1 MKWEREFIQK
11 IYEIEM
17 HTEKGLMYDDRRVDK
32 NISKFFEKR
41 EDGKEHDM
49 IKNLR
54 QKFNKNV

>member
-1 MKWEREFIQK
+1 MKWESEFIKK
-11 IYEIEM
+11 IYDIEM

-54 QKFNKNV
+54 QKF